1 MNRRNDEDYQKMRH
15 RRRGRRRRKNRS
27 AAGRIISVVIMLAA
41 LGVFGF
47 SAFKLYGIYSGYK
60 NGEDEYDE
68 LVEIAIS
75 GGMKDG
81 EDSRFQVDFDA
92 LREIN
97 PDVVAWLRFEEPSII
112 NYPVVQS
119 QDNDK
124 YLEVTFKGY
133 ENTVGTLFVNADNHP
148 DFNDRNTIIY
158 GHHMN
163 NGTMFN
169 TLEDYQDEELWKDRP
184 YFYIYTPDGMEHKY
198 QIFAAGVV
206 GDTSEAYTYQFADDE
221 SFQSFLNF
229 SKSSS
234 YYDTGIMP
242 AMTDKI
248 VTLSTCTKASNSD
261 RMIVQGVEIEAN
273 P

>member
-1 MNRRNDEDYQKMRH
+1 MSKKNIENRQNQNMQSGKK
-15 RRRGRRRRKNRS
+15 RRRKRS
-27 AAGRIISVVIMLAA
+27 KAGRIISALIMLLA

-47 SAFKLYGIYSGYK
+47 SAFRLYDIYTGYK
-60 NGEDEYDE
+60 SGEDEYEE
-68 LVEIAIS
+68 LFNIAIS
-75 GGMKDG
+75 GGAEEG
-81 EDSRFQVDFDA
+81 EDNRFRVDFDA

-97 PDVVAWLRFEEPSII
+97 SDVVAWLRFEEPSII
-112 NYPVVQS
+112 NYPVVQGD
-119 QDNDK
+119 DNEM
-124 YLEVTFKGY
+124 YLEITFKGY
-133 ENTVGTLFVNADNHP
+133 ENTVGTLFVNVDNHP

-169 TLEDYQDEELWKDRP
+169 TLEDYEDEELWKEHP

-206 GDTSEAYTYQFADDE
+206 NDTSEAYTYQFADDA
-221 SFQSFLNF
+221 SFESFLNF
-229 SKSSS
+229 SKASS

-242 AMTDKI
+242 KMSDKI

-261 RMIVQGVEIEAN
+261 RMIVQGVEIEVN

>member
-1 MNRRNDEDYQKMRH
+1 MGRREEETHRSM
-15 RRRGRRRRKNRS
+15 RRRRRRRKKS
-27 AAGRIISVVIMLAA
+27 TAGRVISAVIMLIA
-41 LGVFGF
+41 LGVFVF
-47 SAFKLYGIYSGYK
+47 SAFRLYDIYTGYK
-60 NGEDEYDE
+60 DGEDEYED
-68 LVEIAIS
+68 LVEIAVS
-75 GGMKDG
+75 EGGGEG
-81 EDSRFQVDFDA
+81 EDNRFRVDFDA

-97 PDVVAWLRFEEPSII
+97 PDVVAWLRFEEPSVI
-112 NYPVVQS
+112 NYPVVQGE
-119 QDNDK
+119 DNDK

-133 ENTVGTLFVNADNHP
+133 ENTVGTLFVNVDNHP

-169 TLEDYQDEELWKDRP
+169 TLEDYQEKALWEERP
-184 YFYIYTPDGMEHKY
+184 YFYVYTPDGMEHKY
-198 QIFAAGVV
+198 HIFAAGVV

-261 RMIVQGVEIEAN
+261 RMIVQGVEIEVN